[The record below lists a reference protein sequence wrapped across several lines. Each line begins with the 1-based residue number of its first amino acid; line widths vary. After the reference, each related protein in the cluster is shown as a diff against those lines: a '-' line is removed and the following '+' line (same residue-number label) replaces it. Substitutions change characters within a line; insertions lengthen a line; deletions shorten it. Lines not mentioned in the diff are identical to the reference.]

1 MNLFSELIIDT
12 DIDSQQQKIKSSNK
26 ELFFVERIVE
36 GEFLIEDAMFAIE
49 KAHISS
55 VGVKCIILG
64 AQKFSVIAQN
74 KLLKVIEE
82 PPKDVIFKL
91 IAPTKTTILPT
102 ILSRLPVRVENA
114 HKESFSCEIK
124 TFGLEYIHNLLQ
136 QSKGVKPFEAKEMIE
151 SISKEAF
158 KSKDFKF
165 KQKDYDVLADCI
177 KLLDVGSPTIFVLNT
192 ALLSLLEVKT
202 RTLHADKKS

>member
-1 MNLFSELIIDT
+1 MNPFSELIIDA
-12 DIDSQQQKIKSSNK
+12 DISLQLQKIKQNGDA
-26 ELFFVERIVE
+26 FFVERIVE

-55 VGVKCIILG
+55 EGIKCIILG
-64 AQKFSVIAQN
+64 AQKFSAIAQN

-91 IAPTKTTILPT
+91 ITPTKTTILPT
-102 ILSRLPVRVENA
+102 ILSRLPVSIEGSYTQ
-114 HKESFSCEIK
+114 SFTCDIK
-124 TFGLEYIHNLLQ
+124 SFGLEYIHNLLL
-136 QSKGVKPFEAKEMIE
+136 QSKGIKPFEAKEIIE

-158 KSKDFKF
+158 KSKDFNF
-165 KQKDYDVLADCI
+165 KTKDYEVLADCI

-192 ALLSLLEVKT
+192 ALLALLEVKT
-202 RTLHADKKS
+202 RTLHENKKS